1 MAESSTG
8 STPTKTITRISVS
21 PCSKEQICLIC
32 AKEVVKNDYRRRL
45 IGPGSKKTKAC
56 LDLEILAGRQ
66 FSEPELTTNIICR
79 NCADKNDT
87 IVKKVNLVRDALK
100 AGHDAIAAQK
110 GSTTSTKRLSSDASG
125 SATVKRSLRLQ
136 DAPDK
141 LAASEQDF
149 LLLTRDASTQAD
161 LSDLS
166 EEESFVEVRIR
177 HVSSI
182 KLAMVEILEV

>member
-1 MAESSTG
+1 M
-8 STPTKTITRISVS
+8 
-21 PCSKEQICLIC
+21 
-32 AKEVVKNDYRRRL
+32 
-45 IGPGSKKTKAC
+45 
-56 LDLEILAGRQ
+56 
-66 FSEPELTTNIICR
+66 
-79 NCADKNDT
+79 
-87 IVKKVNLVRDALK
+87 
-100 AGHDAIAAQK
+100 
-110 GSTTSTKRLSSDASG
+110 
-125 SATVKRSLRLQ
+125 KRSLRLQ

-149 LLLTRDASTQAD
+149 LLLTRDASTRAD